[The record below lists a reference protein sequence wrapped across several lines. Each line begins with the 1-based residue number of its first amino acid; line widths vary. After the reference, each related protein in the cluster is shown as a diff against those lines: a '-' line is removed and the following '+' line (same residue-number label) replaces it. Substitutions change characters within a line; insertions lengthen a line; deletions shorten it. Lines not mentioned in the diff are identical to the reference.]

1 MGSQS
6 EPTGWDQK
14 AHSYA
19 WMPLQEALNPSE
31 LNKKRSPWPWGGCGV
46 QLGLLGAIHAHWG
59 KAKRCCWVWRMP
71 TSLWFRSECSA
82 PRSCDPLRNPTHK

>member
-59 KAKRCCWVWRMP
+59 KQRGVVGFGGCQRPSGFGLSVLHPEAV
-71 TSLWFRSECSA
+71 TL
-82 PRSCDPLRNPTHK
+82 